1 METLNI
7 KGMFQ
12 NPKWSPKLQ
21 KIGLYKLIQMIKYKA
36 EWYGKKFIQIDPFY
50 PSSQKCSKYQYTDL
64 TLKMHNW
71 TCPKCKTKH
80 HREINAAKN
89 ILNEGKRI
97 IKNNEPVSQRGI
109 A

>member
-1 METLNI
+1 METLNM

-21 KIGLYKLIQMIKYKA
+21 KIALYKLIQMIKYKA
-36 EWYGKKFIQIDPFY
+36 EWYGKKFIQIDRFY
-50 PSSQKCSKYQYTDL
+50 PSSQKCSNCEYQYTDL
-64 TLKMHNW
+64 TLEIRKW

-80 HREINAAKN
+80 HRDVNAAKN

-97 IKNNEPVSQRGI
+97 IEKNIKN
-109 A
+109 